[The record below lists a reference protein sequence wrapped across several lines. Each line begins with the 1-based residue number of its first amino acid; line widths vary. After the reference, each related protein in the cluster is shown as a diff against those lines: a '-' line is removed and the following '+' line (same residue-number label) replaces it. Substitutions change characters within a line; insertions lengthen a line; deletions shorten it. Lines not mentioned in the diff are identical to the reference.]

1 VRTYRYV
8 VAALVFVVAAGCARA
23 VERGANDHA
32 RRLAHDVIIIDGH
45 IDAPY
50 RLVHHWEDVS
60 GPTTSGQ
67 FDYPRARDG
76 GLDAPFMAIYTPSEL
91 ETQGG
96 SKALAESLI
105 DTVDALARRHPEEFA
120 VATSPAAV
128 EANHRRGVVS
138 LCIGMENGSPIEG
151 ELANVQHFYDRGVRY
166 ITLTHAKDN
175 QICDSS
181 YDTTR
186 TWHGL
191 SDFGRKVVAEM
202 NRVGIM
208 VDVSHVSDDAFWQVM
223 DVTRAP
229 VIASHSSCR
238 YYVPG
243 FERDMSDDMIRRV
256 AEGGG
261 VVLVN
266 FGSSFLTEAAS
277 DYFNDFQKAREEYL
291 HEHHFDGESEEDKA
305 FRTHYLESHPF
316 PFATVDD
323 VADHIDHIVS
333 IAGVDHAGFGSDF
346 EGVGESLPVGLKDV
360 SQYPDLIGALSAR
373 GYSDEDIAKI
383 AGGNLLRVWR
393 EVEQVA
399 ERLHARS
406 H

>member
-1 VRTYRYV
+1 VKMYRYV
-8 VAALVFVVAAGCARA
+8 VAALALFAAAGCTRA
-23 VERGANDHA
+23 VDRGANDHA
-32 RRLAHDVIIIDGH
+32 RRLAHDVIIADGH
-45 IDAPY
+45 VDVPY

-67 FDYPRARDG
+67 FDYPRAREG
-76 GLDAPFMAIYTPSEL
+76 GLDAPFMSIYTPAEL

-96 SKALAESLI
+96 SRALAETLI
-105 DTVDALARRHPEEFA
+105 DTVDALASEHPDEFA
-120 VATSPAAV
+120 VATSPADV
-128 EANHRRGVVS
+128 EANHQRGVVS

-166 ITLTHAKDN
+166 ITLTHGKDN
-175 QICDSS
+175 HICDSS

-191 SDFGRKVVAEM
+191 SDFGRKVVLEM

-223 DVTRAP
+223 DLTRAP

-266 FGSSFLTEAAS
+266 FGSSFLTKAANE
-277 DYFNDFQKAREEYL
+277 YFNAFLKAQDEYL
-291 HEHHFDGESEEDKA
+291 HEHHYSGESEEAKT
-305 FRTHYLESHPF
+305 FRERYLEDHPF

-333 IAGVDHAGFGSDF
+333 IAGVDHAGLGSDF

-360 SQYPDLIGALSAR
+360 SQYPNLIGALSAR

-399 ERLHARS
+399 ERLHAQAD
-406 H
+406 